1 MRNPERI
8 NRMTELINKIWHKYP
23 DMRFWQIINIL
34 EFPEE
39 LRGKD
44 LFYVEDDVWEEIFKN
59 TLKKIEEGDV
69 R

>member
-59 TLKKIEEGDV
+59 TLKKIEEGEV

>member
-1 MRNPERI
+1 MRDPKRI
-8 NRMTELINKIWHKYP
+8 DKMTELINKIWHLYP